1 LYTLA
6 GELNRPICGG
16 GGGNGRPTHRER
28 QTGGGDVLAEGGGQ
42 TTGTTP
48 AWPDAVRSGRGLVLY
63 AGNGEER
70 TATTGTRTAGSFFL
84 VRS

>member
-42 TTGTTP
+42 TTGTSP
-48 AWPDAVRSGRGLVLY
+48 AWPDAV
-63 AGNGEER
+63 
-70 TATTGTRTAGSFFL
+70 
-84 VRS
+84 